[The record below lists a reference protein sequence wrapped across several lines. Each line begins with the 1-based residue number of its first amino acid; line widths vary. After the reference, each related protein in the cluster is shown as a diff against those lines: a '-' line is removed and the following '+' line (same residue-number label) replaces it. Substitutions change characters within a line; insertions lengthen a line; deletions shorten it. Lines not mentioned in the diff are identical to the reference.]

1 VGPERKKGRRVLKG
15 RIGAREEKRMQGL
28 RGEEGRSR
36 REEEAGSQR
45 GEGVESEGGEGSRV
59 VGGLRSGWKE
69 LKVFRKKT
77 K

>member
-1 VGPERKKGRRVLKG
+1 
-15 RIGAREEKRMQGL
+15 MQGL